1 MVSGPNAGFAG
12 TAQPQS
18 MKWWSGAW
26 RANTFKSAVRAAV
39 WNSADA
45 PCWCSS
51 RRRWSW
57 SLIYSLV
64 TFIPL
69 NLLHRRRTE
78 PCQLLIFLTGGTG
91 SWYEFL
97 KVLYIV
103 SFPCLADNNWFILG
117 KGVRPLYH
125 TPLFISV
132 TGSCVC
138 KYLQHILNRTN
149 QHLTC
154 FKASPIFIHFNV
166 FFPNWPTFVL
176 MISQTSQETGNTSG
190 SLCVRWIIAVHS
202 S

>member
-1 MVSGPNAGFAG
+1 MVSGSNAGFAG

-39 WNSADA
+39 RNSADA

-51 RRRWSW
+51 RRPWSW
-57 SLIYSLV
+57 SLIYNLV

-103 SFPCLADNNWFILG
+103 SFPCLAVTNWFILG

-138 KYLQHILNRTN
+138 KYLQHKTSTWPVLKHRPFLFILMYFS
-149 QHLTC
+149 QIDPHL
-154 FKASPIFIHFNV
+154 
-166 FFPNWPTFVL
+166 
-176 MISQTSQETGNTSG
+176 SQWSAKRLRKQETLLGR
-190 SLCVRWIIAVHS
+190 CVWDDLIAVHS
-202 S
+202 R